1 MQQKELAKL
10 LGISPA
16 MVSRLAKRSMP
27 TDTLER
33 AQRWRKRHL
42 EPGRVKGSR
51 FDPMQST
58 RATTPKPAPAAAVVP
73 GVSVADFEAAVSDVE
88 SAGAELDNALA
99 TGDQAWA
106 DVMLQQVR
114 DSLRQMGLE
123 ADPNDEAEP
132 RLSLRVWVAL
142 FTYTDGY
149 AVNLDRIK
157 EGANNPGEFLTP
169 VQFCRKVRPDTT
181 TYTLEN
187 HHTLSHACDWNDH
200 AINGWPTYPDD
211 DKLDAMA
218 AEA

>member
-1 MQQKELAKL
+1 MQQNELAKL

-16 MVSRLAKRSMP
+16 MVSRLVKRGMP
-27 TDTLER
+27 TTLEG

-51 FDPMQST
+51 FDPTQST

-114 DSLRQMGLE
+114 ESLRKME
-123 ADPNDEAEP
+123 FENDSNDEAEP
-132 RLSLRVWVAL
+132 RLSLRVWAAL
-142 FTYTDGY
+142 CAYVLTLDGVM
-149 AVNLDRIK
+149 AR
-157 EGANNPGEFLTP
+157 ATNPAELMTP
-169 VQFCRKVRPDTT
+169 IQFCRRWQPDRL
-181 TYTLEN
+181 TYPLEN
-187 HHTLSHACDWNDH
+187 HHTLSHACDWNDF
-200 AINGWPTYPDD
+200 ALNGWPTYPDD
-211 DKLDAMA
+211 DKWDAEALA
-218 AEA
+218 AES